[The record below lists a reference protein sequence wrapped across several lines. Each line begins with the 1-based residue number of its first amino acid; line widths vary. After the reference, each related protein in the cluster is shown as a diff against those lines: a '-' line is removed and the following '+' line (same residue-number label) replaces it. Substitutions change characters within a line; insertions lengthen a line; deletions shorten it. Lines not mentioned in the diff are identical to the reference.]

1 MKKTTLVLAVSCL
14 IGHSAS
20 SQLLS
25 TPVPVELI
33 IANGGTFEFTQ
44 PYQDHATI
52 GRYDVNSG
60 AYTVFDTIKV
70 ESVAD
75 VACTHGGDFGPFNI
89 YVAAQ
94 DTLVAYDLNYDRINS
109 VFFESL
115 RSVSAFQDDDM
126 VVAGTWFGSINAV
139 TVYDMQLTPS
149 FSISTTDLPYA
160 IYDAQLVGDSLYV
173 SYNFPS
179 VVDNCPPYGC
189 YGDSLG
195 MLGVIHVPTQSYV
208 RSINLGTD
216 AAGIRELSA
225 QGSTIL
231 ASCTGSGNI
240 MEYEA
245 VSGASSAVNESV
257 ATSLNELPTSE
268 GLAYISGS
276 DVKKYNG
283 TSAAITGITNV
294 FPVVGFYDDVFSSY
308 YYTDTDYATYGT
320 LYVKNSSDN
329 HIDTVAIDISPE
341 AITMHYDMVGS
352 TNDITHQSFDIYPNP
367 ATDNIRISVKD
378 FEQMSIYNVGGSL
391 VKSYNKTS
399 IVYDVSDLTP
409 GVYSIHILSNN
420 TSYVQKLIIR

>member
-14 IGHSAS
+14 IGHSAN

-33 IANGGTFEFTQ
+33 IANGGTFEFAQ

-60 AYTVFDTIKV
+60 AYSVFDTIRV

-75 VACTHGGDFGPFNI
+75 VACTYGGDFGPFNI

-94 DTLVAYDLNYDRINS
+94 DSLVAYDLNYDRINS

-115 RSVSAFQDDDM
+115 RSVTVFQNDDM
-126 VVAGTWFGSINAV
+126 VVAGTWFGSTNAV
-139 TVYDMQLTPS
+139 TVYDMQLMPS
-149 FSISTTDLPYA
+149 FSISKTDLPYA
-160 IYDAQLVGDSLYV
+160 IYDAQLIGDSLYV

-179 VVDNCPPYGC
+179 VVDGCPPYGC
-189 YGDSLG
+189 YADSMG

-216 AAGIRELSA
+216 AAGVRELSV

-231 ASCTGSGNI
+231 ASCTSSGNI
-240 MEYEA
+240 LEYETN
-245 VSGASSAVNESV
+245 SGATTVLNESL
-257 ATSLNELPTSE
+257 ASSLNELALDQ

-276 DVKKYNG
+276 DVKKYDG
-283 TSAAITGITNV
+283 TTASVTGITNI
-294 FPVVGFYDDVFSSY
+294 FPVAGFYDDVYTTY
-308 YYTDTDYATYGT
+308 YYTDTDYASYGT

-329 HIDTVAIDISPE
+329 HIDTVAVDISPE
-341 AITMHYDMVGS
+341 AIAMHYDMVGS